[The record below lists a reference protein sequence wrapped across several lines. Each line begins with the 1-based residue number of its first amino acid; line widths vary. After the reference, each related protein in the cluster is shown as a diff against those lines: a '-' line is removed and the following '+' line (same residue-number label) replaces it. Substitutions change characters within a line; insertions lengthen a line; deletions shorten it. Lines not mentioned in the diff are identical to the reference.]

1 MLPQPSCSE
10 TQPGQICHPHSA
22 ADLAAEMDRLD
33 TMYAAF
39 DERIAEALRPEPVD
53 WDRHY
58 RELFAELAA
67 IAHRVHAADGGA

>member
-1 MLPQPSCSE
+1 MVPPQPKTE
-10 TQPGQICHPHSA
+10 HPHSA
-22 ADLAAEMDRLD
+22 AELAAEMDRID

-58 RELFAELAA
+58 RELFAEIAEVGRQCAA
-67 IAHRVHAADGGA
+67 RLEGGAQP